1 MDKFIAQGGVPLKG
15 TVTVNGSKNAALPIL
30 IASLLTD
37 GECVA
42 RRVPPLRDI
51 RAAQR
56 LLEALGKK
64 TVYENNSVRIL
75 PGRRLSTAAP
85 YDLVRRMR
93 ASVLVAGP
101 LLARFHEARVPLP
114 GGCAIGLRPVDIHLK
129 GFEKLG
135 AKIITGQG
143 DLLISAGKLRGAKI
157 KFPFPSVGATENIML
172 CAALA
177 PGVTV
182 IENAAL
188 EPEIDAL
195 AACLNG
201 MGASVRRAP
210 DGKIIIEGRTGLNG
224 FSHDVMADRIEAGT
238 YLIAVAAAG
247 GRAEIR
253 GCEPKHIRAVLSALE
268 KSGARLKINDGTI
281 AITGPKNRPAPVSIK
296 TLPYPGFPTDLQA
309 LWMAYM
315 CRARGASIIK
325 ETIFENRF
333 MHAAELGRMGARIS
347 VRGSAA
353 VVDGVDA
360 LSGASVMASD
370 LRGGAALTVAAVCA
384 AGKSVIRRVYHID
397 RGYRRLEEGL
407 RALGAKIRRASEEM

>member
-143 DLLISAGKLRGAKI
+143 DLLISARKLRGAKI

-177 PGVTV
+177 QGVTV

-188 EPEIDAL
+188 EPEIDDL
-195 AACLNG
+195 AACLNS

-210 DGKIIIEGRTGLNG
+210 GGKIVIEGAPKLSG

-238 YLIAVAAAG
+238 YLIAVAASG
-247 GRAEIR
+247 GKAQVR
-253 GCEPKHIRAVLSALE
+253 GCVPEHLKAALSALK
-268 KSGARLKINDGTI
+268 KSGAKLKINNGVI
-281 AITGPKNRPAPVSIK
+281 AITGPARPAPVSVK

-315 CRARGASIIK
+315 CRARGASVIK

-333 MHAAELGRMGARIS
+333 MHAAELSRMGARIS
-347 VRGSAA
+347 VRGGAA

-384 AGKSVIRRVYHID
+384 AGESVIRRVYHID